1 MMRSGESANARLR
14 PAKLFEVPRMSLMR
28 FLRRSTALALLLT
41 LLLALGALS
50 VAGNVADAARRK
62 YLFYVGTYTDHGSK
76 GIYAFRFDSATG
88 ESSSLGLAA
97 ESTAPSF
104 LAIAPSGRFLYAV
117 NEISQFNGQPT
128 GAVSA
133 FAVQPK
139 TAKLTLLNQVPSRGE
154 GPAHIAL
161 DRSGKYALVSNY
173 DRGSIAVFPLLQ
185 DGRLGEATA
194 SVQHKGSSMNKER
207 QEGPHA
213 HAAVFSPDNRF
224 VIVADLGLDQ
234 LLVYRFDAAQGTLG
248 SDPQIARTVPG
259 AGPRHLV
266 FDATGRYLYVI
277 NEMQSTVVAYAY
289 GAANGAL
296 SEVQIVSALPKGFP
310 RTSEAAEIEVHSSSK
325 FLFAS
330 NRGDDSIAVFA
341 VNPKDGT
348 LTPVEI
354 DSTGGKTPRN
364 FVLDPTG
371 TWLLAANQD
380 SGNIAV
386 FRVDPRTG
394 HLTRSGPELHV
405 ASPVCV
411 RFVPE
416 P

>member
-1 MMRSGESANARLR
+1 MRS
-14 PAKLFEVPRMSLMR
+14 AKLFEVPRMPLIR
-28 FLRRSTALALLLT
+28 FLRRPTAFSLRAVVLALC
-41 LLLALGALS
+41 ALS
-50 VAGNVADAARRK
+50 VSGNAREALRRK

-76 GIYAFRFDSATG
+76 GIYAYRFDSATG
-88 ESSSLGLAA
+88 ESTSLGLAA
-97 ESTAPSF
+97 ETTAPSF

-117 NEISQFNGQPT
+117 NEISQFDGQPT

-133 FAVQPK
+133 FAIQPE
-139 TAKLTLLNQVPSRGE
+139 TAMLTLLNQVSSRGA

-173 DRGSIAVFPLLQ
+173 DDGNVAVFPVLQ

-194 SVQHKGSSMNKER
+194 FVQHKGSSVNKER

-234 LLVYRFDAAQGTLG
+234 LLVYRFDATHGTLG
-248 SDPQIARTVPG
+248 SDPQIVRALPG

-266 FDATGRYLYVI
+266 FGATGRYLYVL
-277 NEMQSTVVAYAY
+277 NEMQSTVVTY
-289 GAANGAL
+289 GYDTANGAL
-296 SEVQIVSALPKGFP
+296 SESQIVSALPKGFS
-310 RTSEAAEIEVHSSSK
+310 RTSEAAEIEMHSSGK
-325 FLFAS
+325 FIFAS

-341 VNPKDGT
+341 VNAKDGT

-364 FVLDPTG
+364 FVFDPTG
-371 TWLLAANQD
+371 AWLLAANQESND
-380 SGNIAV
+380 IVA
-386 FRVDPRTG
+386 FRVDPGSG
-394 HLTRSGPELHV
+394 HLTRSGPELKV
-405 ASPVCV
+405 PSPVCV
-411 RFVPE
+411 RFVPGQ
-416 P
+416 

>member
-1 MMRSGESANARLR
+1 MPL
-14 PAKLFEVPRMSLMR
+14 LR
-28 FLRRSTALALLLT
+28 FLRRWKVLALLPLLALALT
-41 LLLALGALS
+41 ALS
-50 VAGNVADAARRK
+50 VVGNTSLAARQK

-76 GIYAFRFDSATG
+76 GIYAYRFDSATG
-88 ESSSLGLAA
+88 GSTSLGLAA

-104 LAIAPSGRFLYAV
+104 FAIAASGTYLYAI
-117 NEISQFNGQPT
+117 NEISKFDGRPT

-133 FAVQPK
+133 FAIQPM
-139 TAKLTLLNQVPSRGE
+139 TAKLTLLNQVPSRGA

-173 DRGSIAVFPLLQ
+173 DGGSIALFPVLE

-194 SVQHKGSSMNKER
+194 FVQHQGSSVNKER

-213 HAAVFSPDNRF
+213 HAAAFSPDDRF

-234 LLVYRFDAAQGTLG
+234 LLVYRFDAARGTLG
-248 SDPQIARTVPG
+248 SDPQIAKAAPG

-266 FDATGRYLYVI
+266 FDSAGRHLYVI
-277 NEMQSTVVAYAY
+277 NEMQSTVVTYAY
-289 GAANGAL
+289 DAANGTL
-296 SEVQIVSALPKGFP
+296 SELQILSALPKGFA
-310 RTSEAAEIEVHSSSK
+310 RTSEAAEIEIHSSGK

-341 VNPKDGT
+341 VNAKDGT

-364 FVLDPTG
+364 FALDPTG
-371 TWLLAANQD
+371 SWLLAANQD
-380 SGNIAV
+380 SDDIVV
-386 FRVDPRTG
+386 FRVDPASG
-394 HLTRSGPELHV
+394 HLTRSAPELHV
-405 ASPVCV
+405 PSPVCV
-411 RFVPE
+411 RFVPG

>member
-1 MMRSGESANARLR
+1 
-14 PAKLFEVPRMSLMR
+14 MSLMQ
-28 FLRRSTALALLLT
+28 FLRRSTAP
-41 LLLALGALS
+41 LLLALVLASCAFS
-50 VAGNVADAARRK
+50 VVGNARQAARQK
-62 YLFYVGTYTDHGSK
+62 CIFYVGTYTDHSSK

-88 ESSSLGLAA
+88 ESTSLGLAS
-97 ESTAPSF
+97 ESANPSF
-104 LAIAPSGRFLYAV
+104 LAIASSGQFLYAI

-133 FAVQPK
+133 FAIQPK

-173 DRGSIAVFPLLQ
+173 DSGSVAVFPLRE
-185 DGRLGEATA
+185 DGRVGEATA
-194 SVQHKGSSMNKER
+194 FAQHKGSSVNKER

-234 LLVYRFDAAQGTLG
+234 LLVYRFDAATGALG
-248 SDPQIARTVPG
+248 GDPQIVRAVPG

-266 FDATGRYLYVI
+266 FDAAGRHLYVI
-277 NEMQSTVVAYAY
+277 NEMQSTVVTY
-289 GAANGAL
+289 GYDAVNGTL
-296 SEVQIVSALPKGFP
+296 SELQTVSALPKGFA
-310 RTSEAAEIEVHSSSK
+310 RTSEAAEIETHSSGN
-325 FLFAS
+325 FIFAS

-341 VNPKDGT
+341 VNAKDGT

-371 TWLLAANQD
+371 VWLLAANQD
-380 SGNIAV
+380 SDDIVV
-386 FRVDPRTG
+386 FRVDPSTG

-405 ASPVCV
+405 PSPVCV

-416 P
+416 R